1 MECPAPSGA
10 ARPLLA
16 VAARRPPG
24 AFSRPAKP
32 MLLPI
37 LIAAVVGYLLGAIPF
52 GYLVARAHGV
62 DIFTAGSGNP
72 GATNVKRVLGARAG
86 NLVFA
91 LDSVK
96 GAVAAAW
103 PALFW
108 VYEGD
113 STAGSLWWRM
123 AETSAG
129 HFRGMCAVGLIAA
142 VIGHSFSVF
151 TGFKGGKGVA
161 TASGG
166 LLVLMPVPILI
177 GAGTW
182 LITFFA
188 SGYVSL
194 GSIISAVAVP
204 AAAWA
209 IGLPVLLK
217 ILATLLGVL
226 VIVRHRANIRRL
238 LSGTEHRWRRKPP
251 QAGKDASSP

>member
-1 MECPAPSGA
+1 
-10 ARPLLA
+10 
-16 VAARRPPG
+16 
-24 AFSRPAKP
+24 
-32 MLLPI
+32 MLFPI
-37 LIAAVVGYLLGAIPF
+37 LIAVVVGYFLGAIPF
-52 GYLVARAHGV
+52 GYLVARAYGV

-91 LDSVK
+91 LDAVK

-103 PALFW
+103 PALLWVSLGDPYTDSFW
-108 VYEGD
+108 
-113 STAGSLWWRM
+113 SRL

-129 HFRGMCAVGLIAA
+129 HFRGMCAAGLFAA

-151 TGFKGGKGVA
+151 TRFKGGKGVA

-177 GAGTW
+177 GAATW

-194 GSIISAVAVP
+194 GSIFGALAVP

-209 IGLPVLLK
+209 IGLPVVLK
-217 ILATLLGVL
+217 IVATILGVL
-226 VIVRHRANIRRL
+226 IIVRHRSNIRRL
-238 LSGTEHRWRRKPP
+238 LSGTEHRWGRKPREGGDGEP
-251 QAGKDASSP
+251 LP